1 MESIVPYKSQHKIR
15 FVTAASLF
23 DGHDATINIMRRILQ
38 STGAEVIHLGHNRS
52 VDEVVNCT
60 IQEDVQGIALTSYQG
75 GHVEYFKYMRDL
87 LNERGARHIKIFG
100 GGGGVFLPHEIA
112 ELHAYGIT
120 RIYSPDDGR
129 TMGLQGM
136 INDMMQACDFLAPGL
151 SDEGQRTKDAGAI
164 ARAITAAELGNTP
177 ALTAHHSPLT
187 TPVLG
192 ITGTGGSG
200 KSSLVDEF
208 VRRFLMETDKTLA
221 IISVDPSKRK
231 TGGALLGDRI
241 RMNAINSPRI
251 YMRSLATRQANL
263 ALSKHVQEAID
274 ICKAA
279 GYDMLI
285 VETSGIGQSDTM
297 ITDYCDL
304 SLYVMTPEFGAATQ
318 LEKIDMLDFAD
329 LVALNKFDKR
339 GALDAIRD
347 VRKQYKRNHMLFN
360 AKDEDL
366 PVYGTMASQFN
377 DPGMNTLFA
386 AIMKTVKDKTGV
398 DLLEGK
404 ALTVKGDESEKIYII
419 PPDRIRYLA
428 EIAES
433 SAAYTDWVNEQCKI
447 AQQMFQVQGVID
459 LLAKHTPN
467 LAVETQYFASPAM
480 QDADAKATE
489 ARSIASL
496 HNIFEHLESHLHP
509 DCKRLLKE
517 WPETIARYKAENFI
531 YKVRDKEIKQPLYY
545 TSLSQLSIPKISLPK
560 YQAWGDI
567 LRWLL
572 TENVP
577 GEFPYA
583 AGVFPLKREGE
594 DPTRMFA
601 GEGGP
606 ERTNKRFHY
615 VSLGQPAHRLST
627 AFDSVTLYGE
637 DPHTRPDIYGKIG
650 NSGVS
655 IATLDDAKKLYSG
668 FDLCHASTSV
678 SMTINGPAPMLLG
691 FFMNAAIDQQCE
703 KYVTENKLE
712 HLVEAKYKELY
723 DDKGL
728 VRPQYQGGEKKPH
741 PALSKGEGSNKED
754 SKKVLSFGED
764 LGEASDATHIPGFY
778 TADTKI
784 WKVLKDN
791 SIANRQNSTE
801 AENKL
806 WQLLRNNQTGYK
818 IRRQHAIDGYIAD
831 FVCLPKGLVIE
842 IDGGYHDFTKEQDE
856 IRTRVLNQEGFD
868 VIRFTNDEVLNDS
881 QRIITE
887 IRDVLNNQPD
897 RSLTPTLSKGE
908 GVINEDKKVLSF
920 GEDLGEASDARI
932 LPPGNSGLGLML
944 LGLTG
949 DQILPADVYEKIR
962 AYAIA
967 TVRGTVQADILKED
981 QAQNTCIFST
991 EFALRMMGD
1000 IQQYFIKEKV
1010 RNFYSVSISGYHIA
1024 EAGANPITQ
1033 LAFTLSNGFTYV
1045 EYYLSRGMHI
1055 DDFAPNLSFFF
1066 SNGIDPEYSVIGRVA
1081 RRIWAKAIKN
1091 KYKGNDRS
1099 QKLKYHIQTSGRSL
1113 HAQEIDFNDIRT
1125 TLQALYA
1132 IYDNCNSLHTNAYDE
1147 AITTPTEESVR
1158 RAMAIQLII
1167 NRELG
1172 LAKNENPIQGA
1183 FIIEELTDLVEQA
1196 VLTEFK
1202 AINDR
1207 GGVLGA
1213 METMY
1218 QRSKIQEESLYYET
1232 LKHTG
1237 EYPIIGVNTFL
1248 NKKGSP
1254 TLIPSEV
1261 IRATEEEKQ
1270 YQIEALQLFQK
1281 RNEEKAPALLKEL
1294 QQRAIAGD
1302 NIFESLME
1310 ACKYCSLGQI
1320 SHALYEVGGQY
1331 RRNM

>member
-1 MESIVPYKSQHKIR
+1 MQDINIYKPQHKIR
-15 FVTAASLF
+15 FVTAAALF

-38 STGAEVIHLGHNRS
+38 SSGAEVIHLGHNRS
-52 VDEVVNCT
+52 VEEVVNCA
-60 IQEDVQGIALTSYQG
+60 IQEDVQGIAMTSYQG
-75 GHVEYFKYMRDL
+75 GHMEYFKYMYDL
-87 LNERGARHIKIFG
+87 LQERGAPHIKIFA
-100 GGGGVFLPHEIA
+100 GGGGVILPTEIK
-112 ELHAYGIT
+112 ELQEYGIS

-136 INDMMQACDFLAPGL
+136 INNMLEQTDYVTHSSINGELENIPQGDIK
-151 SDEGQRTKDAGAI
+151 SI
-164 ARAITAAELGNTP
+164 AAAITVAENDPEGSQGFVSELKK
-177 ALTAHHSPLT
+177 LTESNQA
-187 TPVLG
+187 PVLG

-200 KSSLVDEF
+200 KSSLVDEL
-208 VRRFLMETDKTLA
+208 VRRFLMEVPDKTMA

-241 RMNAINSPRI
+241 RMNAINNPRI

-263 ALSKHVQEAID
+263 ALSKNVQESID

-279 GYDMLI
+279 GYDLII
-285 VETSGIGQSDTM
+285 VETSGIGQSDTE
-297 ITDYCDL
+297 ITEHCDV

-329 LVALNKFDKR
+329 LVAINKFDKR
-339 GALDAIRD
+339 GALDALRD
-347 VRKQYKRNHMLFN
+347 VRKQYRRNHNLFD
-360 AKDEDL
+360 AAEDTI
-366 PVYGTMASQFN
+366 PVFGTMASQFN
-377 DPGMNTLFA
+377 DPGMNNLFTA
-386 AIMKTVKDKTGV
+386 LMEKIKEKAGV
-398 DLLEGK
+398 DFNAQMK
-404 ALTVKGDESEKIYII
+404 MTAAQSEKIYII

-433 SAAYTDWVNEQCKI
+433 SQAYQDWVNTQSTLATKLYQLE
-447 AQQMFQVQGVID
+447 GVMKLTEESG
-459 LLAKHTPN
+459 LLKG
-467 LAVETQYFASPAM
+467 L
-480 QDADAKATE
+480 QD
-489 ARSIASL
+489 IY
-496 HNIFEHLESHLHP
+496 NHLEEQQ
-509 DCKRLLKE
+509 DGACKRLLRE
-517 WPETIARYKAENFI
+517 WPATKAKYKEEYFV
-531 YKVRDKEIKQPLYY
+531 YKVRDKEIKQPLFYE
-545 TSLSQLSIPKISLPK
+545 SLSKLKIPKVSLPR
-560 YQAWGDI
+560 YEDWGDV

-637 DPHTRPDIYGKIG
+637 DPHIRPDIYGKIG

-668 FDLCHASTSV
+668 FDLCAASTSV

-703 KYVTENKLE
+703 KYIIEQGLQGEIEEKI
-712 HLVEAKYKELY
+712 KEIY
-723 DDKGL
+723 AGNESN
-728 VRPQYQGGEKKPH
+728 RPIYNG
-741 PALSKGEGSNKED
+741 ALP
-754 SKKVLSFGED
+754 V
-764 LGEASDATHIPGFY
+764 
-778 TADTKI
+778 
-784 WKVLKDN
+784 
-791 SIANRQNSTE
+791 
-801 AENKL
+801 
-806 WQLLRNNQTGYK
+806 
-818 IRRQHAIDGYIAD
+818 
-831 FVCLPKGLVIE
+831 
-842 IDGGYHDFTKEQDE
+842 
-856 IRTRVLNQEGFD
+856 
-868 VIRFTNDEVLNDS
+868 
-881 QRIITE
+881 
-887 IRDVLNNQPD
+887 
-897 RSLTPTLSKGE
+897 
-908 GVINEDKKVLSF
+908 
-920 GEDLGEASDARI
+920 
-932 LPPGNSGLGLML
+932 GNSGLGLML
-944 LGLTG
+944 LGVTG
-949 DQILPADVYEKIR
+949 DQVLPAEVYAKIK
-962 AYAIA
+962 AYAISS
-967 TVRGTVQADILKED
+967 VRGTVQADILKED

-1000 IQQYFIKEKV
+1000 IQKYFIDEKV

-1024 EAGANPITQ
+1024 EAGANPISQ
-1033 LAFTLSNGFTYV
+1033 LAFTLSNGFTFV
-1045 EYYLSRGMHI
+1045 EYYLSRGMNI

-1172 LAKNENPIQGA
+1172 LAKNENPLQGA
-1183 FIIEELTDLVEQA
+1183 FIIEDLTDLVEEA
-1196 VLTEFK
+1196 VLLEFK
-1202 AINDR
+1202 RINDR

-1218 QRSKIQEESLYYET
+1218 QRGKIQEESLYYET
-1232 LKHTG
+1232 MKHNGT
-1237 EYPIIGVNTFL
+1237 YPIVGVNTFL
-1248 NKKGSP
+1248 NKNGSP
-1254 TLIPSEV
+1254 TIVPGEV

-1270 YQIEALQLFQK
+1270 FQINALKAFQNRNAATTSSALADLQL
-1281 RNEEKAPALLKEL
+1281 A
-1294 QQRAIAGD
+1294 AIAGK
-1302 NIFESLME
+1302 NIFEELME
-1310 ACKYCSLGQI
+1310 VSKTCSLGQI
-1320 SHALYEVGGQY
+1320 SNALYEVGGQY

>member
-1 MESIVPYKSQHKIR
+1 MNVTEVYKPKHKIR
-15 FVTAASLF
+15 FVTAAALF

-38 STGAEVIHLGHNRS
+38 SSGAEVIHLGHNRS
-52 VDEVVNCT
+52 VDEVVNCA
-60 IQEDVQGIALTSYQG
+60 IQEDVQGIAMTSYQG
-75 GHVEYFKYMRDL
+75 GHMEYFKYMYDL
-87 LNERGARHIKIFG
+87 LQQRGAGHIKIFG
-100 GGGGVFLPHEIA
+100 GGGGVILPFEIE
-112 ELHAYGIT
+112 ELQAYGIS

-129 TMGLQGM
+129 KMGLQGM
-136 INDMMQACDFLAPGL
+136 INDMLQQCDFM
-151 SDEGQRTKDAGAI
+151 TKTQLNGEFKGVLNKEPVAI
-164 ARAITAAELGNTP
+164 ASAITVAENHPQEAEQFLSEIKKLINQK
-177 ALTAHHSPLT
+177 HI
-187 TPVLG
+187 PVLG
-192 ITGTGGSG
+192 ITGTGGAG
-200 KSSLVDEF
+200 KSSLVDEL
-208 VRRFLMETDKTLA
+208 VRRFLIETDKTLA

-241 RMNAINSPRI
+241 RMNSINNPRV

-263 ALSKHVQEAID
+263 ALSKYVQESID

-279 GYDMLI
+279 GYDLII
-285 VETSGIGQSDTM
+285 VETSGIGQSDTE
-297 ITDYCDL
+297 ITEHCDV

-329 LVALNKFDKR
+329 LVAINKFDKR

-347 VRKQYKRNHMLFN
+347 VRKQYKRNHHLFD
-360 AKDEDL
+360 AADESL
-366 PVYGTMASQFN
+366 PVFGTMASQFN
-377 DPGMNTLFA
+377 DPGMNDLFHA
-386 AIMKTVKDKTGV
+386 LMKAITQKTGA
-398 DLLEGK
+398 DLGVRKELSVSQ
-404 ALTVKGDESEKIYII
+404 AEKSYII
-419 PPDRIRYLA
+419 PPDRVRYLA
-428 EIAES
+428 EIAEANQS
-433 SAAYTDWVNEQCKI
+433 YKEWVNKQCAI
-447 AQQMFQVQGVID
+447 AQQMFQIKGVLD
-459 LLAKHTPN
+459 LAKEYKTISPEGLEQVYSN
-467 LAVETQYFASPAM
+467 LE
-480 QDADAKATE
+480 DNLDGE
-489 ARSIASL
+489 
-496 HNIFEHLESHLHP
+496 
-509 DCKRLLKE
+509 CKRLLRE
-517 WPETIARYKAENFI
+517 WPETQKRYQADEFI
-531 YKVRDKEIKQPLYY
+531 FKVRDKDIRQSLYY
-545 TSLSQLSIPKISLPK
+545 ESLSKLRIPKISLPR
-560 YQAWGDI
+560 YEAWGDI

-637 DPHTRPDIYGKIG
+637 DPHIRPDIYGKIG

-668 FDLCHASTSV
+668 FDLCNPSTSV

-703 KYVTENKLE
+703 KYIRENGFEKE
-712 HLVEAKYKELY
+712 VEAKIEALYKSKKLS
-723 DDKGL
+723 
-728 VRPQYQGGEKKPH
+728 RPTYQGDLP
-741 PALSKGEGSNKED
+741 EG
-754 SKKVLSFGED
+754 
-764 LGEASDATHIPGFY
+764 
-778 TADTKI
+778 
-784 WKVLKDN
+784 
-791 SIANRQNSTE
+791 
-801 AENKL
+801 
-806 WQLLRNNQTGYK
+806 NN
-818 IRRQHAIDGYIAD
+818 
-831 FVCLPKGLVIE
+831 
-842 IDGGYHDFTKEQDE
+842 
-856 IRTRVLNQEGFD
+856 
-868 VIRFTNDEVLNDS
+868 
-881 QRIITE
+881 
-887 IRDVLNNQPD
+887 
-897 RSLTPTLSKGE
+897 
-908 GVINEDKKVLSF
+908 
-920 GEDLGEASDARI
+920 
-932 LPPGNSGLGLML
+932 GLGLML
-944 LGLTG
+944 LGVTG
-949 DQILPADVYEKIR
+949 DQVLPADVYEKIK
-962 AYAIA
+962 AKAIS

-1000 IQQYFIKEKV
+1000 IQKYFIDQKV

-1024 EAGANPITQ
+1024 EAGANPISQ
-1033 LAFTLSNGFTYV
+1033 LAFTLSNGFTFV

-1066 SNGIDPEYSVIGRVA
+1066 SNGIDPEYAVIGRVA
-1081 RRIWAKAIKN
+1081 RRIWAKAIKY
-1091 KYKGNDRS
+1091 KYNGNDRS

-1172 LAKNENPIQGA
+1172 LAKNENPLQGS
-1183 FIIEELTDLVEQA
+1183 FIIEELTDLVEEA

-1202 AINDR
+1202 RINDR

-1218 QRSKIQEESLYYET
+1218 QRGKIQEESLYYET

-1237 EYPIIGVNTFL
+1237 EFPIIGVNTFL
-1248 NKKGSP
+1248 SKNGSP
-1254 TLIPSEV
+1254 TIIPSEV

-1270 YQIEALQLFQK
+1270 FQISALEAFQK
-1281 RNEEKAPALLKEL
+1281 RNEQVSTDLLKDL
-1294 QQRAIAGD
+1294 QKAAVRGE
-1302 NIFESLME
+1302 NIFEKLME
-1310 ACKYCSLGQI
+1310 VCKVCSLGQI
-1320 SHALYEVGGQY
+1320 SNALYNVGGQY